1 MAFKRQE
8 GNFKLKPMHR
18 WLIFNHLLSRK
29 FAFYAIMPK
38 RLGGIHLT
46 RDHSARHEKPNR
58 LPRSEK
64 WNANRRRAKTWSFIE
79 AYMYVYIVILETLL
93 LRKWTPNLAGYRGQF
108 LNCFILIP
116 SFQQV
121 FWKIA
126 VYWYRSIHLRYLKI
140 SPSFNLNAFQLDII

>member
-8 GNFKLKPMHR
+8 GNFKLKLMHR

-29 FAFYAIMPK
+29 FAFYTIMPK

-64 WNANRRRAKTWSFIE
+64 WNANKRHEKTWPFIE
-79 AYMYVYIVILETLL
+79 AYIYVCIVILETLL
-93 LRKWTPNLAGYRGQF
+93 LRKWMPKLAGYRGQF

-121 FWKIA
+121 FLENCFVLIPQ
-126 VYWYRSIHLRYLKI
+126 H
-140 SPSFNLNAFQLDII
+140 SPPLFKNFSVTQFEAFQLDII